1 MLGRLETPLFTAQGL
16 SLPTWCDFVDGEWT
30 SLLVKSSTNN
40 SEMYQKVRFTESTLE
55 KGGVPLVLKA
65 GIGGKY
71 KVE

>member
-1 MLGRLETPLFTAQGL
+1 
-16 SLPTWCDFVDGEWT
+16 
-30 SLLVKSSTNN
+30 
-40 SEMYQKVRFTESTLE
+40 MYQKVRFTESTLE

>member
-1 MLGRLETPLFTAQGL
+1 MLGRLETPLFTAQG
-16 SLPTWCDFVDGEWT
+16 PVDGEWT

-55 KGGVPLVLKA
+55 NGGVPLVLKA